1 MFIEIDKVI
10 KKIKEEDYKR
20 ILIQVPEGLKT
31 EVVKIADK
39 IEKQTKA
46 QVFISVEPCYGACD
60 LPLEEARILRSD
72 LIVHLGHSDF
82 GVKTEIPII
91 YIPVYFDLKIPEK
104 VKKEISE
111 IKEENLAIY
120 SSEPFKKVLDDLEN
134 YLLRIGKKIVSKK
147 IILGCSEVKN
157 SAEANIFVGSG
168 KFYPLVLRGKTY
180 FLDLEKNRLED
191 LTAEIKKEEMKKK
204 ARILKF
210 EEAKKVGILVS
221 VKPGQFYKDYEI
233 IKKKIERE
241 GKEGKI
247 LVLDEITNEKLSGF
261 SFDAYLN
268 TACPRIL
275 DNNFGKPIINLK
287 DLS

>member
-1 MFIEIDKVI
+1 MFIEINKVI

-46 QVFISVEPCYGACD
+46 QVIISVEPCYGACD
-60 LPLEEARILRSD
+60 LRLDEAKLLGCD
-72 LIVHLGHSDF
+72 LILHFGHIDF
-82 GVKTEIPII
+82 GVKTEIPVL
-91 YIPVYFDLKIPEK
+91 YIPVYFDLEIPEK

-111 IKEENLAIY
+111 IKEKNLAIY
-120 SSEPFKKVLDDLEN
+120 SSEPFKKVLDDLGN
-134 YLLRIGKKIVSKK
+134 YLLKIGKNVVSKK

-168 KFYPLVLRGKTY
+168 KFHPFVLRGKTY

-191 LTAEIKKEEMKKK
+191 LTGEVKKEEMKKK
-204 ARILKF
+204 ARVLKF
-210 EEAKKVGILVS
+210 KEAKKVGILVS
-221 VKPGQFYKDYEI
+221 TKPGQFYKDYEI

-241 GKEGKI
+241 GKEGRI
-247 LVLDEITNEKLSGF
+247 LVLDEITNEKLGRFGF
-261 SFDAYLN
+261 DVYLN

-275 DNNFGKPIINLK
+275 DNHFDKPIVNLK
-287 DLS
+287 DLF